1 MMTTCF
7 KSAVATMCLMALVHG
22 SVAAEDVGRPFKFS
36 IGTSGLWTDNR
47 DSEPDGM
54 EEDNFDLRITP
65 RLDFISRNE
74 RTAISLYYAPS
85 YRHRTD
91 PSATQNEDIFEHDL
105 KLAFRHAITP
115 KLSIRAYDKFD
126 FNDDPKVE
134 DGDTTR
140 SDLSHIINTV
150 DAGLTYE
157 FSQRTSIDVAG
168 VYRIK
173 RYDDDEPTGIV
184 DEDEATGTAILRQ
197 QFTEKVTGLVL
208 GRYSM
213 YEFDDAPG
221 LLRNFDSA
229 LMALG
234 VEAML
239 NSSLLAEVQGGWQM
253 VEYEDDTLDSATEPY
268 VLVGIGGSDEQAR
281 RLKLQLRHGIRDA
294 DAYPYA
300 SQEYSEVRI
309 RFEWDAI
316 SALTFAAE
324 GTYRVSTYDDAPAGT
339 AVSTGDEDTIV
350 GQLDVTYRLRD
361 RLTITAAQRYEEVE
375 TELTLENDYV
385 RNSTR
390 IGATVSF

>member
-1 MMTTCF
+1 
-7 KSAVATMCLMALVHG
+7 MCLMALVYG

-47 DSEPDGM
+47 DSEPDGL
-54 EEDNFDLRITP
+54 EEDNFDLRVTP
-65 RLDFISRNE
+65 RLDFISRDE
-74 RTAISLYYAPS
+74 RTSISLYYAPS
-85 YRHRTD
+85 YRYRSD

-105 KLAFRHAITP
+105 KLTFRRAVT
-115 KLSIRAYDKFD
+115 KNLSIRAYDKFD
-126 FNDDPKVE
+126 FNDDPKIE

-150 DAGLTYE
+150 DAGITYS

-168 VYRIK
+168 LYRIK
-173 RYDDDEPTGIV
+173 RYDENEPVGIV
-184 DEDEATGTAILRQ
+184 DEDETSATAILRQ

-213 YEFDDAPG
+213 YEFDDEPG
-221 LLRNFDSA
+221 LLRNFDSVLA
-229 LMALG
+229 ALG
-234 VEAML
+234 IEAML
-239 NSSLLAEVQGGWQM
+239 NSSLIAELQGGWQQ
-253 VEYEDDTLDSATEPY
+253 VEYEDNTLDSATEPY
-268 VLVGIGGSDEQAR
+268 VLVGIGGSPEQATR
-281 RLKLQLRHGIRDA
+281 IKLQLRHGIRDA

-300 SQEYSEVRI
+300 SQEYSEARI

-324 GTYRVSTYDDAPAGT
+324 GTYRISTYDDAPAGT
-339 AVSTGDEDTIV
+339 SVSTGDEDTIV
-350 GQLDVTYRLRD
+350 GQVDVTYRLRD
-361 RLTITAAQRYEEVE
+361 RLTITAAQRYEDVD
-375 TELTLENDYV
+375 TELSMENDYV